1 MERSKIGF
9 VTGLAAEAQLLR
21 DCGFLVGI
29 GGGLP
34 EGAYRAAEAL
44 VAQGA
49 GALISFG
56 LAGGLAP
63 GIRPGAVLVPR
74 TIIEG
79 PRVYFCDASLMAFLG
94 GATDQPI
101 TAGHRIAATVQ
112 DKTALF
118 RRTKAAAVDL
128 ESGAVARVAS
138 ARKLPFAV
146 LRAIA
151 DPADRRLPPAAM
163 IPLKPGGGIDLW
175 RILASV
181 AAHPGQITGL
191 IGLAGDAGKAR
202 AALVARVK
210 QLNA

>member
-21 DCGFLVGI
+21 DGGFLVGI

-63 GIRPGAVLVPR
+63 GAAPGALLVPPSV
-74 TIIEG
+74 IEG
-79 PRVYFCDASLMAFLG
+79 PRDYPCDESLMAFLG
-94 GATDQPI
+94 GATLQPI
-101 TAGHRIAATVQ
+101 AAGHRIAATVH
-112 DKTALF
+112 DKADWF
-118 RRTKAAAVDL
+118 RRTKAVAIDL

-151 DPADRRLPPAAM
+151 DPADRRLPQAAM

-181 AAHPGQITGL
+181 AAHPGQIPGL
-191 IGLAGDAGKAR
+191 IGLAGDAAKAR

-210 QLNA
+210 QFPA